1 MTSESAGEA
10 RENGNPGGLTPEERL
25 RALGLELPSVPSA
38 VGDYEPWVEVNGI
51 IYTSGQLPWIDGEM
65 KYTGKLG
72 DKLTVEDGY
81 QSFRISALNAI
92 AQLKSA
98 VGELS
103 RIKRIVRVEG
113 SVQAT
118 PDFTEQPQALNGASH
133 LITDVF
139 GAKGRHSRMNL
150 YGPGDVSGLHDVG
163 GVVGGGGA
171 VTPHPFSVTCRSK
184 GSMTHRRGCSPGGAR
199 KDVAT

>member
-1 MTSESAGEA
+1 MTTESAGQA
-10 RENGNPGGLTPEERL
+10 REIGNLEGLTPEERL
-25 RALGLELPSVPSA
+25 KALGLELPSVPSV
-38 VGDYEPWVEVNGI
+38 VGDYEPWVEVNGVI
-51 IYTSGQLPWIDGEM
+51 HTSGQLPWIDGEM

-81 QSFRISALNAI
+81 QSFRISAPNAI

-118 PDFTEQPQALNGASH
+118 PDFTEQADRRTA
-133 LITDVF
+133 TDGPVPRVS
-139 GAKGRHSRMNL
+139 ARIGRRLGRSPSI
-150 YGPGDVSGLHDVG
+150 GP
-163 GVVGGGGA
+163 A
-171 VTPHPFSVTCRSK
+171 
-184 GSMTHRRGCSPGGAR
+184 GSPIDAR
-199 KDVAT
+199 WD